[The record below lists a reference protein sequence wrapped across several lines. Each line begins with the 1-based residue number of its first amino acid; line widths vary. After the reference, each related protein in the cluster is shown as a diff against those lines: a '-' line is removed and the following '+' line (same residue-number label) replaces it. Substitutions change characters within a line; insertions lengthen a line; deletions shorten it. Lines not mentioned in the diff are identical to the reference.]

1 MESDG
6 RIDGNSRRSRSVT
19 VISLTNLQITRAK
32 PKAKQ
37 YKPAWE
43 GSKDFFTN
51 FAIWLLG
58 FLGACSHGSSD
69 EQFFGALFRDY
80 PFWRVINLFVRQ

>member
-1 MESDG
+1 MELE
-6 RIDGNSRRSRSVT
+6 RA
-19 VISLTNLQITRAK
+19 ISLYASAITNYAK
-32 PKAKQ
+32 LKKEVR
-37 YKPAWE
+37 KKRST
-43 GSKDFFTN
+43 G
-51 FAIWLLG
+51 AIHLG